1 MEANGLCSEV
11 FQDIHQL
18 FALQNNEPKRRT
30 ELPRLFAVVYHGS
43 AGVYQSHGVGTQEA
57 DGRNQG
63 ATNFVGAKGLGTKWA
78 GFLRRCLKVV
88 NLETSKKSLP
98 TTAKLGGFVYNQWFG

>member
-1 MEANGLCSEV
+1 LEANGLCSEV

-18 FALQNNEPKRRT
+18 LLSKTTNQTRT
-30 ELPRLFAVVYHGS
+30 PRLFAVVYHGS

-78 GFLRRCLKVV
+78 CGFLRKCLKVV

-98 TTAKLGGFVYNQWFG
+98 TTAKLGGFVYNQWFR